1 MQTIQSCDN
10 TCCAW
15 CSGSVPSWS
24 LNTHHLK
31 HLILTVKRPAS
42 THCTAPTQRLRD
54 SNTVENDSLGCQ
66 EPMKLLRRVIL
77 CVLHEIIV
85 KKWNHDLHVKM
96 VEPVN
101 HSILF
106 NQTCTQWL
114 IIEITHTIRSL
125 YPEVATQWCETLRN
139 RSWFIRWSHTP
150 SADLKPNSKNTL
162 EISSLDQCRSES
174 FSILLNSVVVSEY
187 FEVET
192 NELFYLF
199 FQSFARYRIIPMP
212 VNSNYFLCII
222 KNILIEHSR
231 IKVSWNK

>member
-54 SNTVENDSLGCQ
+54 SNTVENNSLGCQ

-77 CVLHEIIV
+77 CVLHEINV
-85 KKWNHDLHVKM
+85 KKENHDLHVKM

-106 NQTCTQWL
+106 HQTCPQWL
-114 IIEITHTIRSL
+114 IIAITYTIRSL
-125 YPEVATQWCETLRN
+125 ESDVATQWSESLRN
-139 RSWFIRWSHTP
+139 IYEIKIEVTSQWIELSAKMTN
-150 SADLKPNSKNTL
+150 SADLW
-162 EISSLDQCRSES
+162 SLDQCHSKS
-174 FSILLNSVVVSEY
+174 TQILLIVVVVEEH
-187 FEVET
+187 FGVET
-192 NELFYLF
+192 NAHF
-199 FQSFARYRIIPMP
+199 SM
-212 VNSNYFLCII
+212 FL
-222 KNILIEHSR
+222 
-231 IKVSWNK
+231 